1 MKDFSTYFLS
11 FYMFLSV
18 TNPTFVSAA
27 VESHNITKLHFI
39 EQDLLQGLSNYIN
52 IMKENLVEYEDISS
66 QSKQD
71 ILKQL
76 EYGRRDYLGN
86 PISVFRLIKRFS
98 EGWGKLAKFI
108 REDDP
113 TLGTNVNYI
122 CYDGRHLFLALFIS
136 VVSCVFYSRL
146 R

>member
-1 MKDFSTYFLS
+1 MHYKTVFLRGGTTDFELEARMKDRAIYCLT
-11 FYMFLSV
+11 FYMFQILSD
-18 TNPTFVSAA
+18 PTCLCAA
-27 VESHNITKLHFI
+27 VESHNITKLHFM

-52 IMKENLVEYEDISS
+52 IMKENLVEYEDILS

-86 PISVFRLIKRFS
+86 PISVFRLVKRFS

-113 TLGTNVNYI
+113 TFGIKET
-122 CYDGRHLFLALFIS
+122 S
-136 VVSCVFYSRL
+136 
-146 R
+146 